1 MKFYRPLL
9 TLILLL
15 LISTSSFAG
24 IGHFVPQTDRAS
36 EIRAVFGF
44 FDLRERES
52 FVQLTNLELDNQ
64 LYHVQIFNVGDNCNE
79 NNFFDLY
86 TPSDTHIY
94 NMRDILTNDGNP
106 SGVVLPDNA
115 YGIVVLTS
123 VLNTNSIQDISDY
136 FGNFRILDNAGYEY
150 RTNLLPFVDGGN
162 EATDLYNFNFNQ
174 EGGVVLSD
182 IVGLII
188 NTVPNTDSY
197 EWDASNV
204 LNTFIVY
211 DVDIY
216 DLNETPFSCR
226 DVIFACVDED
236 NPLAEEILAV
246 DPSQGSNGASVARF
260 EYGINDAITH
270 SRGGELLCPGNN
282 IPEGFTTLR
291 VQGRQLPGGGDFFIA
306 GFVGLNNGNGRGSM
320 GSLWQTNLFLSED

>member
-1 MKFYRPLL
+1 MKFYKPLL
-9 TLILLL
+9 TLMLLL
-15 LISTSSFAG
+15 LLSTSSFAG
-24 IGHFVPQTDRAS
+24 IGHFVAQTDRAT
-36 EIRAVFGF
+36 EVRAVFGF

-52 FVQLTNLELDNQ
+52 FVQLTNLESTDQ
-64 LYHVQIFNVGDNCNE
+64 LYHVQIFNVAANCNE

-106 SGVVLPDNA
+106 AGVVLPDNA

-123 VLNTNSIQDISDY
+123 VLNTQSIEDNSDY
-136 FGNFRILDNAGYEY
+136 FGNFRVIDNSGYEY

-162 EATDLYNFNFNQ
+162 EATDLHNFNFNQ
-174 EGGVVLSD
+174 ESGLVLSD
-182 IVGLII
+182 IVGLVI
-188 NTVPNTDSY
+188 NTVPNSESY

-236 NPLAEEILAV
+236 NPLAEEVLAV
-246 DPSQGSNGASVARF
+246 DPQSGSNGASVARF
-260 EYGINDAITH
+260 EYGINDAIPH
-270 SRGGELLCPGNN
+270 SRGGEVLCPGNN
-282 IPEGFTTLR
+282 IPEGFATLR
-291 VQGRQLPGGGDFFIA
+291 VQGRQFPDGDLDFFIA
-306 GFVGLNNGNGRGSM
+306 GFAGLNNGNGRGSM
-320 GSLWQTNLFLSED
+320 DSFWGTVFQPQ